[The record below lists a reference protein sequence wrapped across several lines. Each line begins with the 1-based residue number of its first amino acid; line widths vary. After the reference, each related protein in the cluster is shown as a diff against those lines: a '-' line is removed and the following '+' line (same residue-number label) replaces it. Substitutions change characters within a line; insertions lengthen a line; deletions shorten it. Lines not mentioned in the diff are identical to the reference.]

1 MKIAFFGASSMGYTC
16 CQALL
21 DAGHEIVAIF
31 TIPKEFNISYSPGKP
46 VNNVLHK
53 DFNVLGSQ
61 YDIPVFEVNQ
71 NIKDFTESLEILK
84 PDFILAIGWY
94 YMIPKKILNI
104 AWKGAA
110 GIHASL
116 LPKGR
121 GNAPL
126 VWALING
133 EQQTGITFFYFADG
147 VDNGDII
154 GQRKILINENETIKT
169 LLEKVE
175 TESKSLLLEF
185 MPLIAENKVKA
196 RVQDDSAATYYPK
209 RSPEDGFIDWKK
221 SSKEIDRFIRAQTKP
236 YPGAF
241 TIIENKKII
250 IWDAT
255 IIDLKYENL

>member
-1 MKIAFFGASSMGYTC
+1 MKIAFFGASSLGYTC
-16 CQALL
+16 CKELL

-46 VNNVLHK
+46 VNNVLYR
-53 DFNVLGSQ
+53 DFNIIGDQ
-61 YDIPVFEVNQ
+61 YKIPVFEVNQ
-71 NIKDFTESLEILK
+71 NIKDYIENLEILK
-84 PDFILAIGWY
+84 PDFILAVGWY

-104 AWKGAA
+104 ACKGAA

-133 EQQTGITFFYFADG
+133 EPVTGITFFYFSDG
-147 VDNGDII
+147 VDDGDII
-154 GQRKILINENETIKT
+154 GQREILINEDESIKT
-169 LLEKVE
+169 LLDKVE
-175 TESKSLLLEF
+175 TESKSLLLECI
-185 MPLIAENKVKA
+185 PLIAENKVKA
-196 RVQDDSAATYYPK
+196 WVQDESAATYYPK
-209 RSPEDGFIDWKK
+209 RTPDDGLIDWNM
-221 SSKEIDRFIRAQTKP
+221 SSEEISRFIRAQTKP

-241 TIIENKKII
+241 TIIENKKVI

-255 IIDLKYENL
+255 INEI